1 MRTSSGSKAMS
12 PRRTRS
18 GCLINCGTGL
28 KTANAPPMVVI
39 KEEMIDE
46 VDDKVAAIEQVSIS
60 EFFYEPIL
68 LILNAGCS

>member
-1 MRTSSGSKAMS
+1 
-12 PRRTRS
+12 
-18 GCLINCGTGL
+18 
-28 KTANAPPMVVI
+28 MVVI

-68 LILNAGCS
+68 LILNPKKKQKLKHFSNDRMTKRKKS

>member
-1 MRTSSGSKAMS
+1 
-12 PRRTRS
+12 
-18 GCLINCGTGL
+18 
-28 KTANAPPMVVI
+28 MVVI